1 MHIMTSAVK
10 SVGNA
15 VKGVGRILEIQ
26 LSKKKQHYV
35 HQETHTRVESDTLR
49 EKEATF
55 HYTIYIPMHITRLLM
70 PQKLGNKSRM
80 SKYIKAYLYQAKQVT
95 FRYTSCIPIHI
106 TRFLLLQKLG
116 NKDCMSE
123 TVKTYLYKAKRSKIP
138 MHNGTF
144 RRIKRGYYDAGCRE
158 TMSGRQGDIFR
169 RRAHTSEGML
179 QKF

>member
-1 MHIMTSAVK
+1 M
-10 SVGNA
+10 
-15 VKGVGRILEIQ
+15 Q
-26 LSKKKQHYV
+26 LSKKKQHYL